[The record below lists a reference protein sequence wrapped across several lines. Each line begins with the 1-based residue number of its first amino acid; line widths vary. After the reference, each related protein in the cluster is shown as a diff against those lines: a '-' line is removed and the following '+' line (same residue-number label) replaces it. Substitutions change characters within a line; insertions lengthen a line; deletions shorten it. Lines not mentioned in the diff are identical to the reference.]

1 MEKGVG
7 MPMGK
12 TKERGLRLRGQSFL
26 SSQLGTVWSC
36 MGLSGLGQREGW
48 ASAPRALDSTEVR
61 CRAPPWGCC
70 GPGSVCSPTAMALLG
85 CV

>member
-12 TKERGLRLRGQSFL
+12 TKERGLRLRGQTFL

-61 CRAPPWGCC
+61 C
-70 GPGSVCSPTAMALLG
+70 
-85 CV
+85 